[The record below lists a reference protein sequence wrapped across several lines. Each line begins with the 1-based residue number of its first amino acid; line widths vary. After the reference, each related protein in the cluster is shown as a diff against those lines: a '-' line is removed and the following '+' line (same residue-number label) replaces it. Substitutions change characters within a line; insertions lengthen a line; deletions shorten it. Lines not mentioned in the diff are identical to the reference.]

1 MELNKNDLSQAVT
14 AGILNESQSAN
25 LWQWMQDRNQHK
37 ADFSF
42 TNILYYFGGL
52 IAIGA
57 LTLFMT
63 IGWESFG
70 GMGVLMVSLAYMALG
85 LALTH
90 YFLYQKNLAIPA
102 GITAAF
108 TVALTPLAV
117 YGLQHVL
124 GVWADGYSYRDY
136 HVYIDWRWIM
146 MEIATLVVGA
156 MMLWRYR
163 LPFMMMPI
171 AVTLWYM
178 SMDLAPF
185 WYSDEYIGWDKRQM
199 VSVLVGAFMI
209 ILALLVDFRSKNRQK
224 DYAFWLYL
232 FGVMA
237 FWGGLSMMD
246 SGSEFG
252 KLIYCVINIAML
264 IFGAIIN
271 RRVFVIFG
279 AFGIAGYLG
288 YLSHNLFENS
298 IMFPIALSAL
308 GFAIIGFGIWWQK
321 NEAKLFGGMREKFLS
336 HINFAS

>member
-1 MELNKNDLSQAVT
+1 MELNKNDLNQAVE
-14 AGILNESQSAN
+14 AGILNESQSAS
-25 LWQWMQDRNQHK
+25 LWQWLQDRNQHK
-37 ADFSF
+37 AEFSF

-57 LTLFMT
+57 MTLFMT
-63 IGWESFG
+63 LGWESFG
-70 GMGVLMVSLAYMALG
+70 GKGVFFISAAYMALG

-90 YFLYQKNLAIPA
+90 YLLHQKNLPIPA

-108 TVALTPLAV
+108 TVALAPLAV
-117 YGLQHVL
+117 YGLQNML
-124 GVWADGYSYRDY
+124 GYWADGYNYRDY

-146 MEIATLVVGA
+146 MELSTLVVGA
-156 MMLWRYR
+156 IMLWRYR
-163 LPFMMMPI
+163 LPFMVMPV

-185 WYSDEYIGWDKRQM
+185 LYGDEYLGWTDRQM
-199 VSVLVGAFMI
+199 VSVVVGALMI
-209 ILALLVDFRSKNRQK
+209 VLALAVDLRTKNRQK

-246 SGSEFG
+246 SGSELG
-252 KLIYCVINIAML
+252 KFIYCCINIGMI

-288 YLSHNLFENS
+288 HLSYDLFKDS

-308 GFAIIGFGIWWQK
+308 GFAIIGLGIWWQK

-336 HINFAS
+336 HLNFAN

>member
-1 MELNKNDLSQAVT
+1 MQLNKNDLSQAVA
-14 AGILNESQSAN
+14 AGILDQNQSAS
-25 LWQWMQDRNQHK
+25 LWQWLQDRNEHK

-57 LTLFMT
+57 MTLFMT
-63 IGWESFG
+63 LGWESFG
-70 GMGVLMVSLAYMALG
+70 GKGVFFISAAYMALG

-90 YFLYQKNLAIPA
+90 YFLYQKNLVIPA

-117 YGLQHVL
+117 YGLQHMFGL
-124 GVWADGYSYRDY
+124 WADGYNYRDY
-136 HVYIDWRWIM
+136 HVYIDWRWIV
-146 MEIATLVVGA
+146 MEISTLVVGA
-156 MMLWRYR
+156 IMLWRYR
-163 LPFMMMPI
+163 LPFMVMPV

-185 WYSDEYIGWDKRQM
+185 LYNDEYLGWDHRQM
-199 VSVLVGAFMI
+199 VSVVVGALMI
-209 ILALLVDFRSKNRQK
+209 ILALVVDFRTTNRQK

-246 SGSEFG
+246 SGSELG
-252 KLIYCVINIAML
+252 KFIYCCINIAM
-264 IFGAIIN
+264 IVFGAIIN

-288 YLSHNLFENS
+288 HLSYDLFKDS

-308 GFAIIGFGIWWQK
+308 GFAIIGLGIWWQK

-336 HINFAS
+336 HLNHAN